1 MKIGSKKQQDS
12 KIASSVWSMLWKGCY
27 KESIESTFSVKS
39 SLACPPRLQIRLY
52 NVNTQISFQTS
63 SHFLQFQRLKILN
76 VFLSGVPRPEVVCVC
91 VCRGW
96 VVKPLVY
103 RQWKFRHVTLVKWV
117 KTTASIWT
125 THSRS
130 FDKMEN
136 VLSEN
141 FRGDN
146 STIIS

>member
-1 MKIGSKKQQDS
+1 MKIGSKKHQDS

-76 VFLSGVPRPEVVCVC
+76 VFLSGVPRPEVMCVCVC
-91 VCRGW
+91 VCVCVWGGG
-96 VVKPLVY
+96 VKPLVY
-103 RQWKFRHVTLVKWV
+103 RQWKLRHVTLVKWV
-117 KTTASIWT
+117 KTSASIRT
-125 THSRS
+125 THFRL
-130 FDKMEN
+130 FDKM
-136 VLSEN
+136 
-141 FRGDN
+141 
-146 STIIS
+146 